1 MDEYLIVA
9 NQTLGGEELARTVR
23 ERIER
28 GESTFYVLVP
38 MAPPHHES
46 GWSGGFVPY
55 EGMTA
60 YEARAWLEQDSQH
73 RRTMVDAATS
83 LAQRRLAEMSEA
95 IEAAG
100 AGADGSICDA
110 DPLPALKETMAEHSF
125 SEVIISTLPA
135 RLSHWLKM
143 DLPSRVARV
152 STVPVTTIKAQHPPH
167 E

>member
-23 ERIER
+23 DRIER
-28 GESTFYVLVP
+28 GESSFYVLVP

-55 EGMTA
+55 EGMSA
-60 YEARAWLEQDSQH
+60 YEARAWLEQDSQ
-73 RRTMVDAATS
+73 
-83 LAQRRLAEMSEA
+83 QRRAKLDEAMDRAKKRLTEMTEA
-95 IEAAG
+95 IQGEG
-100 AGADGSICDA
+100 AGADGSVCEP
-110 DPLPALKETMAEHSF
+110 DPLPALKETMSGHSF

-135 RLSHWLKM
+135 RLSHWLRM

-152 STVPVTTIKAQHPPH
+152 SDVPVTTIQAHSPPD

>member
-9 NQTLGGEELARTVR
+9 NQTLGGEKLARTVH

-28 GESTFYVLVP
+28 GESSFYVLVP

-46 GWSGGFVPY
+46 GWTGGFVPY
-55 EGMTA
+55 EGMSA
-60 YEARAWLEQDSQH
+60 HEARAWSEQETER
-73 RRTMVDAATS
+73 RRTMLENSRS
-83 LAQRRLAEMSEA
+83 LAQQRLAQMTEA
-95 IEAAG
+95 IEGAG
-100 AGADGSICDA
+100 ARADGSICDS
-110 DPLPALKETMAEHSF
+110 DPLESIKATMAEHSF

-135 RLSHWLKM
+135 RLSRWLKM

-152 STVPVTTIKAQHPPH
+152 SSAQVTTIEADAQD